1 LKEEITFC
9 PLMLSNPVKFVNGM
23 VVLKV
28 IKFIAEIIRDQR
40 IIEKDPP
47 QGSSLNPSGDAVWLR
62 QYVGEYM
69 VSMPVTGYHLF

>member
-1 LKEEITFC
+1 
-9 PLMLSNPVKFVNGM
+9 MLSNPVKFVNGM

-28 IKFIAEIIRDQR
+28 NKFIAEIIRDQR

-69 VSMPVTGYHLF
+69 VSMPVTGYYLF